1 MILIS
6 HRGNTAGPNIEKENS
21 PEYLKEAIS
30 MGYNVEVDIWLISQ
44 TIFLGHDEPT
54 YEVTEDF
61 IKEISKEAWF
71 HCKNIES
78 LYMFKTKYPDFKY
91 FWHESD
97 KFTLTSNNII
107 WTYPDQPVTPQSIMV
122 CLSRVPSDWTDSDS
136 VYGVCSDYA
145 LDWPL

>member
-1 MILIS
+1 MIIIS
-6 HRGNTAGPNIEKENS
+6 HRGNTTGPDIEKENS
-21 PEYLKEAIS
+21 PEHLKEAIS

-54 YEVTEDF
+54 YEVSEDF

-91 FWHESD
+91 FWHQSD